1 MEKAKTTEN
10 GSRRKLYS
18 VVESEQSLIDG
29 QEQYNTL
36 LRSRRLDLGL
46 TMQQVAKLAGIS
58 LAQYQKF
65 EYGLRPFENCRMLT
79 GLKVC
84 AALELDPYELLSY
97 RKTL

>member
-18 VVESEQSLIDG
+18 VVESAQSLMDG
-29 QEQYNTL
+29 EEQYNSL

-65 EYGLRPFENCRMLT
+65 EYGKRQLSSCSMRV
-79 GLKVC
+79 GLAIC
-84 AALELDPYELLSY
+84 AALKIDPRDLTY
-97 RKTL
+97 